1 MNSLYYYITGKGF
14 CKGRDFFMHT
24 VVVGGGG
31 LELELV
37 PGGGKDLAKW
47 RRLEGMLVALPKAA
61 RLEYAC
67 LFQSE

>member
-31 LELELV
+31 LELKLV
-37 PGGGKDLAKW
+37 PGGGKDLA
-47 RRLEGMLVALPKAA
+47 
-61 RLEYAC
+61 
-67 LFQSE
+67 